1 MTTTEREAEPLE
13 SELSTIRK
21 GTEELAKLH
30 ARIAPRF
37 RRAEVRTRAQRF
49 LEGLLAPVERKNG
62 WQLAEELGEPG
73 PRGVQRLL
81 ADADWDED
89 AVRDDLRAY
98 LIEHLGEANG
108 VLVLDETGF
117 IKKGKKS
124 AGVARQYSGTAGRR
138 ENSQIGVFLL
148 YASCQGAGFVDR
160 ELYLPQEWTVDRV
173 RCREAGI
180 PDEVG
185 FARHRGAGATHALTS
200 FCRGGARQVGGGRH
214 GLRLRRDA

>member
-1 MTTTEREAEPLE
+1 MTADRADLAFLGARQLAALVRERTV
-13 SELSTIRK
+13 S
-21 GTEELAKLH
+21 
-30 ARIAPRF
+30 
-37 RRAEVRTRAQRF
+37 
-49 LEGLLAPVERKNG
+49 PVEIT
-62 WQLAEELGEPG
+62 QLYLE
-73 PRGVQRLL
+73 RIDRL
-81 ADADWDED
+81 D
-89 AVRDDLRAY
+89 RDLRAY
-98 LIEHLGEANG
+98 ITEHLGEANG
-108 VLVLDETGF
+108 VLVIDETGF

-185 FARHRGAGATHALTS
+185 FARHRGTGTTHARAS
-200 FCRGGARQVGGGRH
+200 VCRGGARQVGGGRH